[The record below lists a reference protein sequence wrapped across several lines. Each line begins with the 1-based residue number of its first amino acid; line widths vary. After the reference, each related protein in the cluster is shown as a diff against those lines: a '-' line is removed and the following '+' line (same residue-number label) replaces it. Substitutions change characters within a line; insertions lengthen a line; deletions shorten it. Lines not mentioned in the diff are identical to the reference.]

1 MTTKRKS
8 DEALP
13 TRASSGNKYGYLK
26 DIHIQ
31 HKFKKQKV
39 TNVPPKSKPEKI
51 KEIISSVANN
61 HCVISEFTQDP
72 LPMHENIKL
81 NLSNELEMQYELL
94 DVEDSKYYRG
104 ISFINYF

>member
-8 DEALP
+8 DEVLP
-13 TRASSGNKYGYLK
+13 TRVSSGNKYGYLK

-39 TNVPPKSKPEKI
+39 TNDPPKSKSVKI
-51 KEIISSVANN
+51 REIISSVANK
-61 HCVISEFTQDP
+61 HFAIAEFTQDP
-72 LPMHENIKL
+72 LPIRENIKL

-104 ISFINYF
+104 NCFNIYI